1 MAALTV
7 ARSSSEVL
15 RDIRDLL
22 IALVEARWE
31 AIAIRLEGPLVD
43 LERRGKIEKGYTYS
57 GENVTLLTGRN

>member
-1 MAALTV
+1 MPAQTV

-15 RDIRDLL
+15 HDIRDLL

-43 LERRGKIEKGYTYS
+43 WERRGKIKKGYTYS
-57 GENVTLLTGRN
+57 GENVTLLIARN